1 MHMVNDMYAESWNDE
16 VKDIYA
22 VLANQQDF
30 DRF

>member
-1 MHMVNDMYAESWNDE
+1 MVNDMLYAESWNDE
-16 VKDIYA
+16 VKDTYA